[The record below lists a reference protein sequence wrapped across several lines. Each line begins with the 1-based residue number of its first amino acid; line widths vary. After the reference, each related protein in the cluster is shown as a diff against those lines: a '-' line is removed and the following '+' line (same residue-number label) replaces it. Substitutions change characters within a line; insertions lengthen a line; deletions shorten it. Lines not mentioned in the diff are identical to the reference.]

1 MTHGKML
8 NLIDIMERIDMSLW
22 NNLRTKLDETKER
35 IRELEIA
42 EEAIEDIINSV
53 YDLNLPEGIHL
64 VSNIEDDL
72 NITLKA
78 IREELQSLKD
88 KVNNL

>member
-1 MTHGKML
+1 
-8 NLIDIMERIDMSLW
+8 MEKIDMSFW

-35 IRELEIA
+35 IRDLENA
-42 EEAIEDIINSV
+42 EEAIEDIITSV
-53 YDLNLPEGIHL
+53 YDLNLPKGIHL

-72 NITLKA
+72 NTTLKV
-78 IREELQSLKD
+78 IKDELQTLND